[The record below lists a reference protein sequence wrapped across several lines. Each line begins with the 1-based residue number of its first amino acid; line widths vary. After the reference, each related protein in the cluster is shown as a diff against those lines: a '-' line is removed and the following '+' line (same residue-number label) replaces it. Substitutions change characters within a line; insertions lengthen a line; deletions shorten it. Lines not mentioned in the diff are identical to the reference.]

1 METLIPLI
9 TLPAIAGLGF
19 LTRKTG
25 YIGEEAFSHLPQLM
39 LRLCYPLLI
48 LTSLMR
54 TDLRAILAESLVAV
68 LGTAGLT
75 LALYLLGKLIFRRVD
90 PARRPLYLF
99 NLSIGNIVYVTLPVM
114 SALFGPEGVVL
125 TMLCTTTQDL
135 FLWSLYHL
143 EFRRQ
148 EGARASL
155 LRAVAN
161 PCTAALLLGI
171 VLSLLRVPFPAWLEF
186 ASTLASLTS
195 PLGMLFIG
203 ATLVGCNLQTIFR
216 GPVLL
221 TSALKVLAVPALA
234 CALFFL
240 LTRDAGFA
248 AIMTLYFASP
258 CALLSAVWAKEYGR
272 DLDMAAGSVL
282 VSTVLFFLG
291 VGVYALLR

>member
-1 METLIPLI
+1 METLISLI

-48 LTSLMR
+48 LTNLMR
-54 TDLRAILAESLVAV
+54 TDLRAILTESLTAV

-75 LALYLLGKLIFRRVD
+75 LALYLVGRLAFRRVD
-90 PARRPLYLF
+90 PARRPIYLF
-99 NLSIGNIVYVTLPVM
+99 NLAIGNIVYVTLPVM

-125 TMLCTTTQDL
+125 TTLCTTTQDL
-135 FLWSLYHL
+135 FMWSLYHL

-148 EGARASL
+148 EGRASL

-203 ATLVGCNLQTIFR
+203 ATLVGCNLRTVLR

-240 LTRDAGFA
+240 LTRDANFTA
-248 AIMTLYFASP
+248 TMTLYFASP

-282 VSTVLFFLG
+282 VSTVVFFLG

>member
-25 YIGEEAFSHLPQLM
+25 YIDEEAFSHLPQLM

-48 LTSLMR
+48 LTSLLR
-54 TDLRAILAESLVAV
+54 TDLRTILAESLTAV

-75 LALYLLGKLIFRRVD
+75 LALYFVGRLLFRRAD
-90 PARRPLYLF
+90 PKRRPIYLF
-99 NLSIGNIVYVTLPVM
+99 NLSIGNIVYVTLPVT

-148 EGARASL
+148 EGRASL

-161 PCTAALLLGI
+161 PCTASLLLGVI
-171 VLSLLRVPFPAWLEF
+171 LSLLRVPFPSWLEF

-203 ATLVGCNLQTIFR
+203 ATLVGCNLRTIFR

-221 TSALKVLAVPALA
+221 TSGLKVLAVPALA
-234 CALFFL
+234 CILFFL
-240 LTRDAGFA
+240 ISGDAGFT

-258 CALLSAVWAKEYGR
+258 CALLSAVWAKEYDR

-291 VGVYALLR
+291 VGVYALIR